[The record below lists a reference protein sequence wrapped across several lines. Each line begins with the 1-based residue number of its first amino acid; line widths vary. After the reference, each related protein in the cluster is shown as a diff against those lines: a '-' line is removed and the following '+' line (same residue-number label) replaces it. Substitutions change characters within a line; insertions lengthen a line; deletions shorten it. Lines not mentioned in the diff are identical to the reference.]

1 MEVWER
7 GHYETMEGP
16 ISFPRPLPYASLLFG
31 CSWLY
36 PLVTSDL
43 VSKLSLS
50 SVSCSSRLIKPK
62 EGIVGTLDLIAG
74 GSEAQA
80 TV

>member
-1 MEVWER
+1 MLDDILPRCHVKM
-7 GHYETMEGP
+7 GGP
-16 ISFPRPLPYASLLFG
+16 SHVPWPMHHFYLTVPG
-31 CSWLY
+31 LY

-50 SVSCSSRLIKPK
+50 SVSCSIRSIKPK

>member
-1 MEVWER
+1 M
-7 GHYETMEGP
+7 
-16 ISFPRPLPYASLLFG
+16 RPWKVRSPSHVPCPMHRFYLAVPG
-31 CSWLY
+31 LY
-36 PLVTSDL
+36 PLITSDL